1 MYYTETVTSNYGIEN
16 HLNNIELNDVISK
29 ELRINLQKLIAR
41 DQFLT
46 MLRNINNNINYYN
59 NIENITILQNNS
71 NIYLNKEK
79 DNELL
84 QLLSS
89 LLGLLQELRNIIIND
104 QSIII
109 RNISLENNKIEI
121 IEINQKRLRSNLEK
135 LKEHGNS
142 TLVRR
147 YLDDMNRDED
157 NIIISRN
164 NLINL
169 ENQKEKINEKINLIE
184 RNIKND
190 IESIL
195 KKCDT
200 KY

>member
-1 MYYTETVTSNYGIEN
+1 M
-16 HLNNIELNDVISK
+16 
-29 ELRINLQKLIAR
+29 
-41 DQFLT
+41 
-46 MLRNINNNINYYN
+46 
-59 NIENITILQNNS
+59 
-71 NIYLNKEK
+71 
-79 DNELL
+79 
-84 QLLSS
+84 
-89 LLGLLQELRNIIIND
+89 
-104 QSIII
+104 
-109 RNISLENNKIEI
+109 
-121 IEINQKRLRSNLEK
+121 
-135 LKEHGNS
+135 
-142 TLVRR
+142 VRR

-169 ENQKEKINEKINLIE
+169 ENQKEKINENINIIE